1 MRELQAAG
9 WRRFK
14 CPMGVTLEE
23 LAKRLQAARAAAP
36 DAWLGTDLVWMFPT
50 VDAAAAY
57 ADTVSDLNLGCIED
71 IFPPGN
77 AGKLAELRKR
87 VKMPIWQGDEQGG
100 SYYPEALI
108 LAKSVDLVRV
118 DLTCMGGITGG
129 RAIIDECLAAGVAFG
144 PHMFAHVHS
153 QVFSA
158 WGFDRS
164 RHRVGRAMDGCRSLC
179 RQSRECRRD
188 GRADAAAQAGA
199 RLRQH
204 AQSRVGAQPAS
215 R

>member
-1 MRELQAAG
+1 
-9 WRRFK
+9 
-14 CPMGVTLEE
+14 MGVTLEE
-23 LAKRLQAARAAAP
+23 SAARLQAAREAAP
-36 DAWLGTDLVWMFPT
+36 DAWLGTDLVWMFQT

-57 ADTVSDLNLGCIED
+57 AETVSDLNLGCIED

-129 RAIIDECLAAGVAFG
+129 RGDHRRMPRRRRQLR
-144 PHMFAHVHS
+144 PAHVRACA
-153 QVFSA
+153 QPGVQRLGLRRQA
-158 WGFDRS
+158 DRM
-164 RHRVGRAMDGCRSLC
+164 GRAVDRRRPLC
-179 RQSRECRRD
+179 RQPRATRVMTD
-188 GRADAAAQAGA
+188 GLMRPLHAGA
-199 RLRQH
+199 GLRQH
-204 AQSRVGAQPAS
+204 AQPRVGAEPAA
-215 R
+215 